1 MDRSSPALPDLG
13 TLVTSASPNEQPAK
27 KTAAKDEPPSKITV
41 FRGKL
46 SVMLLGP
53 DGTIVCEADLVPFKW
68 AIMKVRFWGQPRT
81 KNEEK
86 ETPDGGNHQ
95 DSSQGG

>member
-1 MDRSSPALPDLG
+1 
-13 TLVTSASPNEQPAK
+13 
-27 KTAAKDEPPSKITV
+27 
-41 FRGKL
+41 
-46 SVMLLGP
+46 MLLGP